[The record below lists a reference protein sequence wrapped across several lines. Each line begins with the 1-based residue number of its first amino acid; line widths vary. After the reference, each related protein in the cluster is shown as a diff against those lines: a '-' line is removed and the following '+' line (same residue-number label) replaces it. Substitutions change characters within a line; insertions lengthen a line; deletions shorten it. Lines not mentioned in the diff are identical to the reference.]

1 MPSGRVMKNALRGFL
16 GTYSSRYSDYQGY
29 WVFGQI
35 RPHLE
40 GLQIDLLSDSSNAP
54 FAAVRF
60 AQRLAR
66 SRFREQLVKSRLPI
80 GRVTSASLRVHA
92 FGAGA
97 FEWRGDHSREGGDY
111 RFDAAAQLD
120 NGRIY
125 EASQQVFVALHDP
138 AVERR
143 RRPDDWG
150 RLASED
156 SLPGSVGLAVVV

>member
-1 MPSGRVMKNALRGFL
+1 MTNVLRAFL
-16 GTYSSRYSDYQGY
+16 GTYSSRHSDYHGY

-35 RPHLE
+35 RPQLE
-40 GLQIDLLSDSSNAP
+40 GLQIDLLSDVDDASL
-54 FAAVRF
+54 AAVRF

-66 SRFREQLVKSRLPI
+66 RRFREQLDKAKLPV
-80 GRVTSASLRVHA
+80 GRIISARLRVQA

-97 FEWRGDHSREGGDY
+97 FEWRGDFSREGGDY
-111 RFDAAAQLD
+111 RFDAVAQMHS
-120 NGRIY
+120 GRIY

-143 RRPDDWG
+143 RNPDDRG

-156 SLPGSVGLAVVV
+156 SSISPVRLAVVV